1 MTRLPA
7 KPARP
12 IKAPKPGKRLL
23 GGGAGTMPEWVAG
36 VAFTSPWIIGFL
48 GFMALPIVLSLYY
61 SLTDYSMLEPPLFV
75 GLDNYSRMLSDNV
88 FWTVMRNTV
97 LYAVVAIPVGTVLAL
112 VIAALLNTNMR
123 GQTFYRAAV
132 FLPTLVPL
140 VAAAMIWMWL
150 FNGELGLINTII
162 EWFDWIKFPAFENG
176 AFVGWAPLR
185 GPNWLGDASWAMTAL
200 IIMSFWGVGRAVV
213 IYLAALQDVPQSL
226 YEAADLDGM
235 GRVGKFLNVTV
246 PMVSPVILFN
256 VIMSIIETWQVF
268 AVPYIMTQ
276 GGPDR
281 STYFY
286 TMYLYDNAF
295 PFGQMGYAS
304 ALAWV
309 QLIIILALTALTFII
324 SKRFVHYRV

>member
-1 MTRLPA
+1 M
-7 KPARP
+7 AR
-12 IKAPKPGKRLL
+12 ALRGR
-23 GGGAGTMPEWVAG
+23 APEWIAG
-36 VAFTSPWIIGFL
+36 LAFTSPWIVGFVGFL
-48 GFMALPIVLSLYY
+48 LLPIILSFYY

-75 GLDNYSRMLSDNV
+75 GLGNYTRMLGDAV

-97 LYAVVAIPVGTVLAL
+97 VYAVIAIPVGTFLAL

-150 FNGELGLINTII
+150 FNGELGLINTIL
-162 EWFDWIKFPAFENG
+162 
-176 AFVGWAPLR
+176 GWLGIR
-185 GPNWLGDASWAMTAL
+185 GPNWLGEARWAMPAL
-200 IIMSFWGVGRAVV
+200 ILMSFWGVGRAVV

-235 GRVGKFLNVTV
+235 SRVGKFWNVTV

-309 QLIIILALTALTFII
+309 QLVIILVLTALTFVI
-324 SKRFVHYRV
+324 SRRFVHYRV

>member
-1 MTRLPA
+1 MTRLAA

-12 IKAPKPGKRLL
+12 INAPIKPHKPGKRLF
-23 GGGAGTMPEWVAG
+23 GGGAGTMPEWIAG

-61 SLTDYSMLEPPLFV
+61 SLTDYSMLEPPLFI
-75 GLDNYSRMLSDNV
+75 GLDNYTRMLSDDV
-88 FWTVMRNTV
+88 FWKVMRNTV
-97 LYAVVAIPVGTVLAL
+97 LYAVVAIPVGTILAL
-112 VIAALLNTNMR
+112 IIAALLNTNMR

-150 FNGELGLINTII
+150 FNGELGLINTILS
-162 EWFDWIKFPAFENG
+162 W
-176 AFVGWAPLR
+176 VGIR

-200 IIMSFWGVGRAVV
+200 IVMSFWGIGRAVV

-309 QLIIILALTALTFII
+309 QLIIILALTALTFVI